1 MDFAENYA
9 CTTQDEVQSAHWKQA
24 QIKLYA
30 SVAWFRSDI
39 FLHIIIGDNLKH
51 DKYAVVVYLSEILEY
66 KPENVHFLK
75 VLKTKNSQFKNK
87 YVMGAIEMLS
97 EMHNIKIIWN
107 FSPTSHGKGPVDGVG
122 ATLKRMAADK
132 VCRRESIINNLQDFC
147 NAVMHSSVKVTC
159 MSVDEFQVHVENLGL
174 QKLFESVQPIPD
186 MTEYHYIEFENKNV
200 WKYYSSLQANQPTST
215 NDAAAI
221 ETNDSSKLSFG
232 KIVSVHIK
240 SEKTEGCNQYLHGRD
255 YRYW

>member
-1 MDFAENYA
+1 MPYTTICQPFQLTTRNFQVHVSFYLKKNHAGLVSVSMMDFAENYA
-9 CTTQDEVQSAHWKQA
+9 CTAQDEVQSAHWKQA
-24 QIKLYA
+24 QIKLYT

-51 DKYAVVVYLSEILEY
+51 DKYAVVVHLSEILEY

-75 VLKTKNSQFKNK
+75 VLKAKNSQFKNK

-97 EMHNIKIIWN
+97 EMRNIKIIWN
-107 FSPTSHGKGPVDGVG
+107 FSATSHGKGPVDGVG

-132 VCRRESIINNLQDFC
+132 VWRRESIINNHLDFC

-186 MTEYHYIEFENKNV
+186 MT
-200 WKYYSSLQANQPTST
+200 
-215 NDAAAI
+215 
-221 ETNDSSKLSFG
+221 
-232 KIVSVHIK
+232 
-240 SEKTEGCNQYLHGRD
+240 
-255 YRYW
+255 